1 MPMMA
6 FSTMKPT
13 MNAEIAGS
21 TNAPHPALSPEG
33 RGFHNE
39 SLDPSVSPSPPRGGE
54 GRVRGWIHSASTVD
68 LAEDGVDRTHD
79 GDDVG
84 DLVARD
90 DVWQEGQVRERGT
103 APLHAV
109 RLGRA
114 VGDQVAADL
123 AARALDAGVRL
134 ALGDAHLPHRLHAR
148 AGRDGPRGQPVE
160 SLADDL
166 DGLAELDH
174 PHAVAREAVPRPLHR
189 HLEVEVLVRRIR

>member
-21 TNAPHPALSPEG
+21 TNPHPALSPEG

-39 SLDPSVSPSPPRGGE
+39 SLDPSVSPSPYRGEE

-68 LAEDGVDRTHD
+68 LAEDG
-79 GDDVG
+79 
-84 DLVARD
+84 
-90 DVWQEGQVRERGT
+90 
-103 APLHAV
+103 
-109 RLGRA
+109 LGRA

-123 AARALDAGVRL
+123 AARAFDAGVRL
-134 ALGDAHLPHRLHAR
+134 ALGDAHLPHRLHPG
-148 AGRDGPRGQPVE
+148 AGRDGPRRQPVE

-174 PHAVAREAVPRPLHR
+174 PHAVAREAVPRRLHR
-189 HLEVEVLVRRIR
+189 HLEV